1 MLSILVG
8 MFSMTLIFNAIGSST
23 NSMFQVTPMWHLV
36 AGGFAFG
43 TVYMATDPVS
53 AAMTEN
59 GKYFYGLLI
68 GILVV
73 LGIAVTILNPLISGI
88 LAAGVWIY
96 LVRMFRKQ
104 NKIVSN
110 DQMEPNL
117 IEGHLKR
124 LKAFLIVAGF
134 SFLVFIVGAIVHNV
148 LHGLSEIEEP
158 VSLIIS
164 LVAGLVFVL
173 ATAGGMVI
181 FLKGRQQTE

>member
-1 MLSILVG
+1 MIR
-8 MFSMTLIFNAIGSST
+8 
-23 NSMFQVTPMWHLV
+23 
-36 AGGFAFG
+36 
-43 TVYMATDPVS
+43 
-53 AAMTEN
+53 
-59 GKYFYGLLI
+59 KLLI
-68 GILVV
+68 GISIV
-73 LGIAVTILNPLISGI
+73 LGIAVTLLNQTISAI

-96 LVRMFRKQ
+96 LVRMIQKQ
-104 NKIVSN
+104 KNSEFN
-110 DQMEPNL
+110 DQMEP
-117 IEGHLKR
+117 IITEWHLKR

>member
-1 MLSILVG
+1 M
-8 MFSMTLIFNAIGSST
+8 
-23 NSMFQVTPMWHLV
+23 
-36 AGGFAFG
+36 
-43 TVYMATDPVS
+43 
-53 AAMTEN
+53 
-59 GKYFYGLLI
+59 KRKLLI
-68 GILVV
+68 GISIV
-73 LGIAVTILNPLISGI
+73 LGIAVTLLNQTISAI

-96 LVRMFRKQ
+96 LVRMIQKQ
-104 NKIVSN
+104 KNSEFN
-110 DQMEPNL
+110 DQMEPS
-117 IEGHLKR
+117 ITEWHLKR

-181 FLKGRQQTE
+181 FLKGRQKSIYKEYKDT

>member
-1 MLSILVG
+1 M
-8 MFSMTLIFNAIGSST
+8 
-23 NSMFQVTPMWHLV
+23 
-36 AGGFAFG
+36 
-43 TVYMATDPVS
+43 
-53 AAMTEN
+53 
-59 GKYFYGLLI
+59 KRKLLI
-68 GILVV
+68 GISIV
-73 LGIAVTILNPLISGI
+73 LGIAVTLLNQTISAI

-96 LVRMFRKQ
+96 LVRMIQKQ
-104 NKIVSN
+104 KNSEFN
-110 DQMEPNL
+110 DQMEP
-117 IEGHLKR
+117 IITEWHLKR